1 MTARHAFVHSIA
13 ALTLLAFSSGAQAAE
28 PKTVVVDCASGE
40 TIARAL
46 TRGDERKPLVVRV
59 NGSCI
64 EHVLIDRDDVT
75 LAAGAAAAT
84 VSGPDPATDV
94 IRVTAS
100 RVAIEGLTVTGG
112 RNGIT
117 ADGASRFMVRNA
129 VVQNTGRNGITY
141 AHGSSGVVDGST
153 VTGNGRDGVAVDSA
167 SATVV
172 NSQVNLN
179 ARMGIGVFNNGSAR
193 IGIDNRND
201 PGGNVISANA
211 SNGIHIVFGSSAF
224 IAMNQIT
231 GNGTSDA
238 PGNLRNGIN
247 LASASANIIGG
258 NTISGHTGTGVNLV
272 RSSAVFGDAL
282 FGLTTVNT
290 ISGNGSPASQGGV
303 FAFNG
308 SSVTI
313 RDAVISNN
321 VGAGLFLSF
330 RSQAQISG
338 STIQNNV
345 APGGDGI
352 RVVLGSALFPTTPN
366 SLVTGNAGFGL
377 NCTDG
382 ESSVINTLS
391 LGIGAN
397 GLGTVALSC
406 TGF

>member
-1 MTARHAFVHSIA
+1 MTARHVFVHSIA
-13 ALTLLAFSSGAQAAE
+13 ALTLLAFSSGARAAE

-46 TRGDERKPLVVRV
+46 TRGDERKPFVVRV
-59 NGSCI
+59 NGSCS

-75 LAAGAAAAT
+75 LAAGAAGAT

-153 VTGNGRDGVAVDSA
+153 VTGNARDGVAVDSA

-258 NTISGHTGTGVNLV
+258 NTISGHAGTGVNLV

-313 RDAVISNN
+313 RDAIISNN
-321 VGAGLFLSF
+321 VGAGLLLSF

-352 RVVLGSALFPTTPN
+352 RVVLGSALFPTAPN
-366 SLVTGNAGFGL
+366 GSVSGNAGFGL
-377 NCTDG
+377 LCTDG
-382 ESSVINTLS
+382 ESSVVSTLP
-391 LGIGAN
+391 LGLAGNALGGAA
-397 GLGTVALSC
+397 GC